1 MVNIV
6 YLDNEIFSMR
16 DGTKEDIQDLWE
28 SDLEGISDTFKLF
41 IFDQADQTMEKVK
54 SLGNNTILILDMQME
69 VINGAEFLKSLR
81 KENITIPVIA
91 YTAYENDA
99 NDNMFM
105 DLMQNDLFSYVKKA
119 DKNYSS
125 LVNTINKAIEKFK
138 DNIPLELAE
147 ALNEYLTRHEEIK
160 NSTVI
165 AKDGNEITFSN
176 LLDHINKGTTL
187 GKDYQK
193 GMYKLAFE
201 DLKNKDKKL
210 DE

>member
-28 SDLEGISDTFKLF
+28 SDLEKISDDFELF
-41 IFDQADQTMEKVK
+41 IFDQADQSMEKIK
-54 SLGNNTILILDMQME
+54 LLGNNTILILDMQME

-91 YTAYENDA
+91 YTAYENDT
-99 NDNMFM
+99 NTNMFM

-119 DKNYSS
+119 DQDYSS

-138 DNIPLELAE
+138 DNVPLELAE
-147 ALNEYLTRHEEIK
+147 ALNEYLTRHEEVRS
-160 NSTVI
+160 STVI
-165 AKDGNEITFSN
+165 AKDGTEITFSN
-176 LLDHINKGTTL
+176 LLDHINKGTIL

-201 DLKNKDKKL
+201 DLKNKEKKL

>member
-6 YLDNEIFSMR
+6 YLDDEVFGMSG
-16 DGTKEDIQDLWE
+16 GTEEDAIDLLK
-28 SDLEGISDTFKLF
+28 SDLEDISDEFNLFVFDKANEALDRIKL
-41 IFDQADQTMEKVK
+41 
-54 SLGNNTILILDMQME
+54 LGNNTIVILDMQMPTM
-69 VINGAEFLKSLR
+69 NGAEFLKNLR
-81 KENITIPVIA
+81 KQKITIPVIV
-91 YTAYENDA
+91 YTANK
-99 NDNMFM
+99 NDNNSMFM
-105 DLMQNDLFSYVKKA
+105 DLLQNDIFSYVERA
-119 DKNYSS
+119 GRDYSK
-125 LVNTINKAIEKFK
+125 VIEAINNAIEKFK

-176 LLDHINKGTTL
+176 LLDHINKGTML